1 MSTFLEKLDPQLRDD
16 YVLYFE
22 QERNQVFQQC
32 VKEHSVKLH
41 RFISKYIG
49 PYEDANELTQQA
61 FVYAY
66 EAYPTFRGQSAFS
79 TWLYGI
85 AMNLVR
91 NHLSRTPHRRYEFV
105 DDDVLSDLELDSPSP
120 MDNMELSQKVRQL
133 EQAMAELP
141 AHMHEV
147 LMLVAL
153 DEMSYEEAATLLK
166 VPVGTVRSRLSR
178 ARTLLREKIQPEEM
192 AQDAAV
198 LNS

>member
-1 MSTFLEKLDPQLRDD
+1 MSTFLAKLDPELRDD

-22 QERNQVFQQC
+22 QERNQVFQEC

-49 PYEDANELTQQA
+49 PHEDANELTQQA
-61 FVYAY
+61 FVLAY
-66 EAYPTFRGQSAFS
+66 EAYPSFRGQSAFS

-91 NHLSRTPHRRYEFV
+91 NHLSRTPNRRYEFV
-105 DDDVLSDLELDSPSP
+105 NEDALSDIAFDSPSP
-120 MDNMELSQKVRQL
+120 LESAELAQKINHL
-133 EQAMAELP
+133 EEALEELP
-141 AHMHEV
+141 AHMREV

-153 DEMSYEEAATLLK
+153 DELSYEEAAAFLN

-178 ARTLLREKIQPEEM
+178 ARSLLREKIELSSSFQTET
-192 AQDAAV
+192 AA
-198 LNS
+198 N

>member
-1 MSTFLEKLDPQLRDD
+1 MSTFLSKLDPHLRNE
-16 YVLYFE
+16 YVMYFE
-22 QERNQVFQQC
+22 GERNKVFQDC
-32 VKEHSVKLH
+32 VKEHRVKLY

-49 PYEDANELTQQA
+49 PHEDAHELTQQA

-66 EAYPTFRGQSAFS
+66 EAYPSFRGQSAFS

-105 DDDVLSDLELDSPSP
+105 NEEVLSDIAFESPSP
-120 MDNMELSQKVRQL
+120 LESAELTQKIKHLEEAME
-133 EQAMAELP
+133 ELP
-141 AHMHEV
+141 AHMREV

-153 DEMSYEEAATLLK
+153 DELSYEEAATFLN

-178 ARTLLREKIQPEEM
+178 ARTLLREKIESSRSLQPEVV
-192 AQDAAV
+192 A
-198 LNS
+198 S